1 MPGSK
6 RWVIGVVTLLLSVG
20 TISAQPPLTLINDIL
35 YKADGTRFD
44 GVAFIEWR
52 TFDASDSS
60 PVPAQDLTIR
70 VRYGILRVQL
80 TPTST
85 ASPGAYYRV
94 TFNSNGRTQ
103 FTEYWNVPPSTTPL
117 RLRDVRM
124 QGAVSSNT
132 TPLVDSSVLITDVSG
147 LRDELDAR
155 PVKATGYT
163 TGRAAFID
171 SNGAIDAVLGNL
183 SDCVHVDGTS
193 SACAGGSGGSSG
205 PAFVDSESPS
215 GGVDGSNTAFTLVGA
230 PNPAISLQ
238 LFRNG
243 ILQRAGVDYSLAGNN
258 ITFLSA
264 AVPQVGDVI
273 QAYYRK

>member
-1 MPGSK
+1 MPGC
-6 RWVIGVVTLLLSVG
+6 RWWVIGVVTLLLSVG
-20 TISAQPPLTLINDIL
+20 IASAQPPLTLINDVL
-35 YKADGTRFD
+35 FKADGTRFD
-44 GVAFIEWR
+44 GVAFIQWR

-103 FTEYWNVPPSTTPL
+103 FTEYWNVPPSTTAL

-124 QGAVSSNT
+124 QGAVGGST

-155 PVKATGYT
+155 PVKAVGYT
-163 TGRAAFID
+163 TGRAAFINSD
-171 SNGAIDAVLGNL
+171 GAIDAVLGNL

-193 SACAGGSGGSSG
+193 GSCGSGSGGSSG
-205 PAFVDSESPS
+205 PIFVDSETPS
-215 GGVDGSNTAFTLVGA
+215 GGVDGSNTAFTLAGA

-243 ILQRAGVDYSLAGNN
+243 VMQRAGVDYSLASTNV
-258 ITFLSA
+258 TFLTG
-264 AVPQVGDVI
+264 AVPQTGDVI

>member
-1 MPGSK
+1 MPGCK
-6 RWVIGVVTLLLSVG
+6 WWVIGVVTLLLSVG
-20 TISAQPPLTLINDIL
+20 IASAQPPLTLINDVL

-44 GVAFIEWR
+44 GVAFIQWR
-52 TFDASDSS
+52 TFDASNSS

-70 VRYGILRVQL
+70 VRYGVMRVQL
-80 TPTST
+80 TPTSN

-124 QGAVSSNT
+124 QGAIGGST

-155 PVKATGYT
+155 PVKAVGYT
-163 TGRAAFID
+163 TGRAAFINSD
-171 SNGAIDAVLGNL
+171 GGMDAVLGNL

-193 SACAGGSGGSSG
+193 GGCGSGGGGSSG
-205 PAFVDSESPS
+205 PIFVDSETPA
-215 GGVDGSNTAFTLVGA
+215 GGVDGSNTAFTLTGA

-243 ILQRAGVDYSLAGNN
+243 IMQRAGVDYSLVSNNVAFLAG
-258 ITFLSA
+258 
-264 AVPQVGDVI
+264 AVPQTGDVI